1 VAADRFLISQP
12 TCTHSHT
19 IGDKSWPILE
29 SDQLLE
35 KCAGRR
41 IITLAEMKWFLRGAQ
56 SNFDL
61 AANAP
66 NLSLS
71 EAGLHNLV
79 HAVFKAPQGSQLVSG
94 VLSLHSRSPANLPAI
109 KFNVHA
115 SLLVHIILNSHN
127 IGKWVIAT
135 GEWWMGFAGDSNCF
149 FELIQ

>member
-1 VAADRFLISQP
+1 MANTGIRSAARKVRWAANYYF
-12 TCTHSHT
+12 
-19 IGDKSWPILE
+19 
-29 SDQLLE
+29 
-35 KCAGRR
+35 GRD
-41 IITLAEMKWFLRGAQ
+41 EMIPARGAQ

-127 IGKWVIAT
+127 IGK
-135 GEWWMGFAGDSNCF
+135 
-149 FELIQ
+149 